1 MGFGITFF
9 SKINSSKVQKFYTT
23 SKAFLTLI
31 AVVFFIFSFD
41 VAAKDTRLVSQKLWQ
56 GITAEDLENIKQI
69 ALSINRNDYAE
80 ALQYAQKLQKSET
93 QGVVQEQS
101 QIIKIKPDFSE
112 AATDI
117 ILWNKYSGKIDPKKI
132 SFSDISRFAV
142 DNVFY
147 PNINELRRNVERVA
161 IASNISY
168 QSSEQYFNSNPAG
181 TTESKI
187 YLLQSKINFLARSKL
202 TEIENEKARLEI
214 HALISLIWVKEN
226 FTAEDEK
233 IFLEKYQEQL
243 SQIDHVNRI
252 DRLLWEGKIAD
263 ATRIMSFVDEDY
275 QKLFSTVIEL
285 QNSPKYI
292 DKIVLEVPRKL
303 RPNEGLTYRRVLWYK
318 SKDKVGDLL
327 DLMKDLTPKSRFPEK
342 WWSLRRLYGREMIKQ
357 KKFKIAYNLIANH
370 NLPTTSTD
378 YWEAEWTAG
387 WIALRFMDEP
397 KVGYEHFENL
407 YKNVTQSVTISRAT
421 YWLGMAA
428 DAMGEKQK
436 AIEWYKMSAKYPIF
450 FYGQLGIHKHRLL
463 DNLGAQDDIILPKD
477 PEITTRDLKKIS
489 ENKATQVAYLL
500 ALIGDKAT
508 AGKIFEWVV
517 SNATSDGQIAVVM
530 KLINEIGDRQLD
542 AKISRVAAKKN
553 VFFIKDK
560 FQIVKEIVNDE
571 YAPLVHAIV
580 KQESGFAPT
589 AVSQVGAIGFMQL
602 MPETAKLV
610 AKDIGIP
617 YDKAKLSSDIKY
629 NVRLG
634 SHYIKKLIDRFEGSE
649 MLAIASY
656 NAGPNATQRWIN
668 EFYDP
673 RKEKDLD
680 KVVDWIELITYSE
693 TRNYVQRIMEN
704 LIVYKYLMSRANY
717 DVVQ

>member
-1 MGFGITFF
+1 
-9 SKINSSKVQKFYTT
+9 VQKFYTA
-23 SKAFLTLI
+23 SKACLTLI
-31 AVVFFIFSFD
+31 AVVFFIFSFNA
-41 VAAKDTRLVSQKLWQ
+41 AAKEARPVSQKLWQ
-56 GITAEDLENIKQI
+56 GITVEDLENIKQI
-69 ALSINRNDYAE
+69 TVLINQKNYAE
-80 ALQYAQKLQKSET
+80 ALQYAQKLKKAEAQL
-93 QGVVQEQS
+93 VVQEQS
-101 QIIKIKPDFSE
+101 QIIKIRPDFSE

-117 ILWNKYSGKIDPKKI
+117 ILWNKYSDKIDPKNI

-142 DNVFY
+142 DNAFY
-147 PNINELRRNVERVA
+147 PNISELRRNVERVA

-168 QSSEQYFNSNPAG
+168 QSSEQYFSSNPAG

-187 YLLQSKINFLARSKL
+187 YLLQSKINFLTRSKL
-202 TEIENEKARLEI
+202 TESEKEKARLEI
-214 HALISLIWVKEN
+214 HDLISLIWVKEN

-233 IFLEKYQEQL
+233 IFLGKYQGQL

-252 DRLLWEGKIAD
+252 DRLLWDGKIAD
-263 ATRIMSFVDEDY
+263 ATRIMNFVDEDY
-275 QKLFSTVIEL
+275 QKLFFAIIEL
-285 QNSPKYI
+285 QNSPKYL
-292 DKIVLEVPRKL
+292 DKIVLEVPRRL
-303 RPNEGLTYRRVLWYK
+303 RSNEGLTYRRVLWYK
-318 SKDKVGDLL
+318 SKDKVEDLL
-327 DLMKDLTPKSRFPEK
+327 DLMKDLTPKSRFPER

-370 NLPTTSTD
+370 NLPTTSSD

-397 KVGYEHFENL
+397 KVGYAHFENL
-407 YKNVTQSVTISRAT
+407 YKNVTQPVTISRAT

-428 DAMGEKQK
+428 DAMGNKQK

-463 DNLGAQDDIILPKD
+463 DDLGAQDDIILPKD
-477 PEITTRDLKKIS
+477 PEITARDLKKIS
-489 ENKATQVAYLL
+489 ENKAAQVAYLL
-500 ALIGDKAT
+500 AVTGDKTA

-560 FQIVKEIVNDE
+560 FQIVKEVVNDE
-571 YAPLVHAIV
+571 YAPLIHAIV

-589 AVSQVGAIGFMQL
+589 AVSQVGALGFMQL

-617 YDKAKLSSDIKY
+617 YDKVKLSSDIKY

-634 SHYIKKLIDRFEGSE
+634 SHYIKQLIDRFNGSE

-717 DVVQ
+717 DAVQ